1 MNLGLAHTG
10 RYNKLSNSE
19 NITKFNFSTDYS
31 LSTVINFGS
40 KTKLNMF
47 YKNVG
52 RLPSFWMDEDNIVES
67 YTDAYSLL
75 DLSVN
80 RRISESFIFSMGGRN
95 LLNIK
100 NIKRTNDLGE
110 VHSSS
115 NNIVPI
121 GYGRTFFMS
130 LNFRL

>member
-1 MNLGLAHTG
+1 
-10 RYNKLSNSE
+10 
-19 NITKFNFSTDYS
+19 
-31 LSTVINFGS
+31 
-40 KTKLNMF
+40 MF

-80 RRISESFIFSMGGRN
+80 RRISESFILSMGGRN

-115 NNIVPI
+115 NNNVPI

-130 LNFRL
+130 LKFKL